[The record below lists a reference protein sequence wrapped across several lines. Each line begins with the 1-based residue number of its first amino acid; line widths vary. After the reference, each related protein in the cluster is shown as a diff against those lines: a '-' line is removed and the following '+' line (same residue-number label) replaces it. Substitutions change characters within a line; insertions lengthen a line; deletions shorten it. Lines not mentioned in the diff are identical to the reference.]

1 MSVDRVQSVAV
12 PGAQDAFEPVN
23 TVSEALDEQVY
34 RWVRE
39 RIVDGTLKPGERIRE
54 RVLADELGVSRVPI
68 REAFPR
74 LESEG
79 YIKSLHRRGVI
90 VAPVTLQDVIELFTV
105 RSSLEVLTARLA
117 AKECA
122 DGANGSGLRMTLA
135 AAEHAVA
142 AGDQTRIAEATSQL
156 HDDLLTLASC
166 RLLSDLMTP
175 VSGRVRR
182 LFHIVVDRDNTTV
195 HREHEALCAAVLAGQ
210 VELSAALAFAHV
222 EHSRIETMPIIT
234 LLLEQ
239 AS

>member
-1 MSVDRVQSVAV
+1 MDRVESVTL
-12 PGAQDAFEPVN
+12 PTAQDADEPVN

-39 RIVDGTLKPGERIRE
+39 RIVDGTFKPGERIRE
-54 RVLADELGVSRVPI
+54 RVLAEEMGVSRVPI

-90 VAPVTLQDVIELFTV
+90 VAPVTLQDVADLFTV

-117 AKECA
+117 AQRCA
-122 DGANGSGLRMTLA
+122 DGADGRQLRASLA
-135 AAEHAVA
+135 EAEHAVA
-142 AGDQTRIAEATSQL
+142 ADDQPRIAEATFQL
-156 HDDLLTLASC
+156 HDDLLTLAGN

-175 VSGRVRR
+175 IRGRVRR
-182 LFHIVVDRDNTTV
+182 LSNVVVDRNNTLV
-195 HREHEALCAAVLAGQ
+195 HHEHEALCVAVLAGE

-222 EHSRIETMPIIT
+222 EHSRIQSMPIVAT
-234 LLLEQ
+234 LLKQ
-239 AS
+239 AD